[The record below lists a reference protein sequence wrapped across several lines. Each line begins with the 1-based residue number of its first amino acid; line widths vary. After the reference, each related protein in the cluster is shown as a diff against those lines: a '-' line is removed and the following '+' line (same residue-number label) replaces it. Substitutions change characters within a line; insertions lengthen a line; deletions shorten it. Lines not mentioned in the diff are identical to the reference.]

1 MSEMDVSLIRRIPT
15 ETRTGWLVPLSGR
28 SKALYVAVSGWTPSL
43 SGPMLGRGAI
53 NFDRRRVDDACARL
67 VNALVVVVA
76 VPERECVSVSVQERR
91 RRVQERRRDKGV
103 AP

>member
-28 SKALYVAVSGWTPSL
+28 SKALYVGVSGWTPSL

-53 NFDRRRVDDACARL
+53 NFDRRRVDDECARL

-76 VPERECVSVSVQERR
+76 ERECVSVSVQERR